1 MGETYKAFTPAEWEY
16 FKASFRE
23 NVVEQIMMIENI
35 LPGTVVD
42 IGLNQ
47 EGNALTVTF
56 ADETTETVSLP
67 EAGGSVSSADSN
79 QVKALEQN
87 LSNLAFCL
95 AVQGMYPDFNA
106 LAYGVFGVGDD
117 GIDRF
122 AAQALSE
129 MDENNSIEVSRITGI
144 IPGGK
149 YYITDGVNLEEIQ
162 IAGCSKENG
171 TFRITCAQVLSNEYD
186 GESTYIYRTTADIG
200 EGEAR
205 AGGSIEADS
214 WKPNIAWR
222 GLSSDE
228 DVTTV
233 LDTSVGN
240 IANFTLTGDAA
251 FDSDGMMTL
260 MK

>member
-1 MGETYKAFTPAEWEY
+1 MGKTYKAFTPAEWEY
-16 FKASFRE
+16 FKTSFRE

-35 LPGTVVD
+35 LPRTVVD

-67 EAGGSVSSADSN
+67 ETGGGASSADSG

-106 LAYGVFGVGDD
+106 LTYGVFGIGDD

-129 MDENNSIEVSRITGI
+129 MDENNSIEVSSITGI
-144 IPGGK
+144 VPGGT
-149 YYITDGVNLEEIQ
+149 YYITDGVNQEEIQ

-171 TFRITCAQVLSNEYD
+171 TFRITCAQALSNEYV
-186 GESTYIYRTTADIG
+186 GESTYIYRTTANIS
-200 EGEAR
+200 EGMAV
-205 AGGSIEADS
+205 AGGSIEVES
-214 WKPNIAWR
+214 WKPSIAWR
-222 GLSSDE
+222 GLSSNE
-228 DVTTV
+228 DVMTV
-233 LDTSVGN
+233 LDTSVNN
-240 IANFTLTGDAA
+240 IANFTLAGNAA